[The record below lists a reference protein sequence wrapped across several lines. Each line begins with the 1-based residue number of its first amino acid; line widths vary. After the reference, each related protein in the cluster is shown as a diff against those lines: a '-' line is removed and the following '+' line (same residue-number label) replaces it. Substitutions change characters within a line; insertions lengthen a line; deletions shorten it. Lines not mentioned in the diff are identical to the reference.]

1 MAQEPL
7 CSQDSYL
14 LLQEGNYLVLQ
25 TLLCLYMYI
34 HISVFVTG
42 STHYVKNPRK
52 LYIYTISE
60 RFSTDCSATINMH
73 YNVHEFHAMKILKAK
88 ITNYDEKITKN
99 YNE

>member
-1 MAQEPL
+1 MKDMIGLFSFAFWHVTNIHGAMAQEPL

-14 LLQEGNYLVLQ
+14 LLQEGNYLALQ

-52 LYIYTISE
+52 LYISTISVKG
-60 RFSTDCSATINMH
+60 SAQTVWQCI
-73 YNVHEFHAMKILKAK
+73 KR
-88 ITNYDEKITKN
+88 
-99 YNE
+99 